1 MPDREAL
8 WSKAKDLLVIIVIPA
23 VIWITSSI
31 LELRESRA
39 TSEKQ
44 VEYIQHRAQKVEQ
57 KVHDLSDKTIR
68 LESVQK
74 DVIDISGTLGTLST
88 KDNSLEVKVTRLESK
103 MESVGDDIKDIKSMV
118 KVLVK
123 KTN

>member
-39 TSEKQ
+39 TAEKQ
-44 VEYIQHRAQKVEQ
+44 VEYIQDRAQKVEQ
-57 KVHDLSDKTIR
+57 KVHDLNDKAIR
-68 LESVQK
+68 LESVKK
-74 DVIDISGTLGTLST
+74 DVSTISGTLGNLST

-118 KVLVK
+118 QVLVK

>member
-8 WSKAKDLLVIIVIPA
+8 WSKAKDLLVIVVIPA

-39 TSEKQ
+39 TAEKQ
-44 VEYIQHRAQKVEQ
+44 VEYIQDRAQKVEQ
-57 KVHDLSDKTIR
+57 KVHDLNDKAIR
-68 LESVQK
+68 LESVKK
-74 DVIDISGTLGTLST
+74 DVSAISGTLGNLST

-118 KVLVK
+118 QVLVK